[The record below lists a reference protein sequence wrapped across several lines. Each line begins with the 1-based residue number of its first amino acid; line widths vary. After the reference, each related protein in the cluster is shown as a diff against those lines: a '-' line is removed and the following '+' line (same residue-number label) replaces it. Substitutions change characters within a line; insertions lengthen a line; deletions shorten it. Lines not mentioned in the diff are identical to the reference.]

1 MPQYIHSPQSLTAM
15 GLKAGLQDTKP
26 DSDPV
31 VRCKDVQRNEN
42 LNALPHC
49 RITSA
54 THTTFPGLQNHLH
67 TLKLFTF

>member
-49 RITSA
+49 RI
-54 THTTFPGLQNHLH
+54 
-67 TLKLFTF
+67 